1 MSRVS
6 KLLSASVQ
14 VSVTVLVRP
23 GAPVISPRTPV
34 ATEGVSVNLTCS
46 SEGGSP
52 APDIFWYADGH
63 SDPLLG
69 TVATVDRLT
78 TSTLQI
84 VPKKVKISS

>member
-1 MSRVS
+1 M
-6 KLLSASVQ
+6 
-14 VSVTVLVRP
+14 
-23 GAPVISPRTPV
+23 
-34 ATEGVSVNLTCS
+34 ATEGVAVNLTCS

-69 TVATVDRLT
+69 AVTTVDRVT

-84 VPKKVKISS
+84 VPKKVIISCSDP